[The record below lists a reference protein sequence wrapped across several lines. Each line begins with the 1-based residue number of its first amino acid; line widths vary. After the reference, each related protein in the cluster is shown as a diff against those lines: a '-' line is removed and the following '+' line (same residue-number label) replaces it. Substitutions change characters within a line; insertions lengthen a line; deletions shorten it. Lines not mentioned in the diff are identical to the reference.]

1 MHLTAGQT
9 SALATFYNQCMNS
22 LAASTEVAFTPTQE
36 WIDKFAA
43 INYFFYQTYATD
55 GNNDRPVAVTYLI
68 KPGKIT
74 EPWVPQNGEW
84 VEGQNYFNGKLYE
97 GVYIGKFEEPGKTIE
112 HLIHAKGSS
121 YTVINDVRPK
131 PKKTQVPLAE
141 LLSVYASVK
150 GLTQDG
156 VELKPE
162 N

>member
-74 EPWVPQNGEW
+74 EPWVPQNGEE
-84 VEGQNYFNGKLYE
+84 VLCQDYKSLSAPPFLGTYVGPYPDTDD
-97 GVYIGKFEEPGKTIE
+97 VHVVI
-112 HLIHAKGSS
+112 AKGKILL
-121 YTVINDVRPK
+121 VNKVEPK

-150 GLTQDG
+150 GLTQDS